1 MKPDANPYGSITC
14 VRFTGYNLSRPNP
27 DGTPLSVFVI
37 ANIRIIRRT
46 LVIKQFF
53 SLIPSGVI
61 LIWAGIVR
69 TMPCNSIN
77 KSFIFKN
84 RSFVF
89 KNKTFIFKTKTFIL
103 RIETVGINFREGVWQ
118 LWLTLMHSNLAMGKK
133 DGLA

>member
-53 SLIPSGVI
+53 SLISSGVI

-77 KSFIFKN
+77 KS
-84 RSFVF
+84 
-89 KNKTFIFKTKTFIL
+89 FIL